1 MVKGVSKQVIL
12 VQNVDKSLFDQAI
25 FILKDGAL
33 AEGVTEEQ
41 LMKQAQHAIRK
52 PKQGLPL
59 RYYGPVWAMGGAAAT
74 AIVWLLTALG

>member
-52 PKQGLPL
+52 PKRGLPL